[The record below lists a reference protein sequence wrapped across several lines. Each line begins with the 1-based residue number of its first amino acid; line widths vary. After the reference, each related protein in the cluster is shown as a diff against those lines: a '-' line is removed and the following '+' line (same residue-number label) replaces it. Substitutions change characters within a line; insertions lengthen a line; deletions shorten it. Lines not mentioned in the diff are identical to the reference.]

1 MKNEILKICQKHGYK
16 TPTNRVG
23 ITLELLIDGYLNGNV
38 NSFVREKLGC
48 SKDSVTR
55 AIKNAFPDKPTN
67 NASTTQWLL
76 RKENKKWCSKCS
88 NIYDLANFYTNTSN
102 HDGLADHCKQCSKL
116 LRVLSYEKDPTKE
129 LEANAIRRR
138 LRNSKQ
144 TPSWAN
150 KEKILEI
157 YKNRPEGMHVDH
169 IIPLNG
175 KYVSGLHVENNLQYL
190 PAAENLAKHNK
201 FGSVD

>member
-1 MKNEILKICQKHGYK
+1 MKNEILKICEKHGYK
-16 TPTNRVG
+16 NPNNRVG

-55 AIKNAFPDKPTN
+55 AVKNTFPDKPTN
-67 NASTTQWLL
+67 NASTIQWIL
-76 RKENKKWCSKCS
+76 RKENKKSCSKCCS
-88 NIYDLANFYTNTSN
+88 IYDLSDFYTNASN
-102 HDGLADHCKQCSKL
+102 YDGFADHCKSCSKS
-116 LRVLSYEKDPTKE
+116 LRVLSYEKDPFKE
-129 LEANAIRRR
+129 LEANTLRRR
-138 LRNSKQ
+138 LRDSKQ

-157 YKNRPEGMHVDH
+157 YRNRPKGMHVDH

-175 KYVSGLHVENNLQYL
+175 KYVSGLHIEYNLQYL
-190 PAAENLAKHNK
+190 SSEENLAKGNK